1 MLNDTNRTGL
11 FIADGSVLFGV
22 NIVGTGSDGTTYW
35 NLFNIEGESAVD
47 AAFVTYAT
55 LNDMLNDTN
64 RTGLFIAD
72 GSVLF
77 GVNIVGTGAEIV
89 RNNAVSEPGTLPI
102 LALSLL
108 GLAALRRRSSRF
120 A

>member
-1 MLNDTNRTGL
+1 MLKDINRTST
-11 FIADGSVLFGV
+11 FVADGS
-22 NIVGTGSDGTTYW
+22 I
-35 NLFNIEGESAVD
+35 
-47 AAFVTYAT
+47 
-55 LNDMLNDTN
+55 
-64 RTGLFIAD
+64 
-72 GSVLF
+72 LF

-108 GLAALRRRSSRF
+108 GLAALRGRSRRL